1 MSVRPRPIGASFV
14 TASQIAFALVGC
26 VRSLAP
32 ALIES
37 RPLKQ
42 VAVPPGSDGRKP
54 ASRTNV
60 AESNEGSYSE
70 GALDDDQ
77 DDDSEP
83 VEPQVAVPEKVHP
96 LAPYTDDELGELFA
110 KHPAFVGSV
119 SVGKPNSG
127 RLING
132 IRPTESPLYR
142 LVDPVHA
149 WGTTETVEDLV
160 HVLEVV
166 ARAHPGTQSVDIG
179 HISAASGGPLRPHH
193 SHQSGR
199 DVDLGLYYAQ
209 PGTPWYT
216 QATQQ
221 TLDVPRTW
229 TLIRTLATDTDIEM
243 ILLDRRLQE
252 HIEKYASSVERDAN
266 WVHRLFHGDE
276 KKFALVRHSPG
287 HATHLHLRFRNPMAR
302 ETARRLSSSLP
313 IEHRQE
319 APGTS
324 TATVHVASSGDT
336 LAKLAERYHTTM
348 DTIRKAN
355 HMHTFQLVAGQRYV
369 IPVETVPSRTSSS
382 EPRQRNTA
390 HKR

>member
-1 MSVRPRPIGASFV
+1 MSVRPHPIGVSLVA
-14 TASQIAFALVGC
+14 ASQIAFSLVGC
-26 VRSLAP
+26 VRSPAP
-32 ALIES
+32 ARIES
-37 RPLKQ
+37 RPQKQ
-42 VAVPPGSDGRKP
+42 VAVPTGSDGREP

-60 AESNEGSYSE
+60 ADSNVGSYSE

-77 DDDSEP
+77 DDDSELA
-83 VEPQVAVPEKVHP
+83 EPQAAVPNKVHP

-119 SVGKPNSG
+119 SIGRPNAG

-132 IRPTESPLYR
+132 LRPTESPLYH
-142 LVDPVHA
+142 LVDSAHA
-149 WGTTETVEDLV
+149 WGTTETVEDLE

-166 ARAHPGTQSVDIG
+166 ARAHPGTQAVAIG
-179 HISAASGGPLRPHH
+179 HISAAGGGPLRPHH

-216 QATQQ
+216 QGTQQ

-252 HIEKYASSVERDAN
+252 YVEKYASSVEHDAT
-266 WVHRLFHGDE
+266 WVHRVFHGDE

-287 HATHLHLRFRNPMAR
+287 HATHLHLRFRNPIAR
-302 ETARRLSSSLP
+302 ETARRLSSFLP

-319 APGTS
+319 TREAS
-324 TATVHVASSGDT
+324 TTTVYVASNGDT
-336 LAKLAERYHTTM
+336 LAKVAERHHTTM
-348 DTIRKAN
+348 DKIRKAN

-369 IPVETVPSRTSSS
+369 IPVEAAPSRSSSS